1 MRFTGLHTK
10 ADIPSKA
17 FQRLNKIAGP
27 DNRSPVPNQDSP
39 RREENDGKLVLN
51 DYLEMKHNLLVF
63 KGK

>member
-27 DNRSPVPNQDSP
+27 DNRSPVPSQDSP
-39 RREENDGKLVLN
+39 RRDENDGKLVFK
-51 DYLEMKHNLLVF
+51 DYLEIKYRLI
-63 KGK
+63 